1 MVEANDYGGL
11 PKGRARAGQMLAQQ
25 LGSLSLD
32 ARANKLA
39 SFVPQTVLYDEAL
52 SATQVTL
59 VKDEE
64 TDLVSRF
71 KTLFLSSHFL
81 ATLSTELLYKV
92 THGLYHFL
100 GISFPLTSSQME
112 EYPREL
118 VFGRVERERER
129 GSFYLPNS
137 SFVAWERHFL
147 SLTQNCQLL
156 PPIGRDKESDSE
168 IEADDARERH
178 VCGA

>member
-64 TDLVSRF
+64 TDLDVI
-71 KTLFLSSHFL
+71 K
-81 ATLSTELLYKV
+81 KV
-92 THGLYHFL
+92 IRKSKLMTPENVMYA
-100 GISFPLTSSQME
+100 
-112 EYPREL
+112 
-118 VFGRVERERER
+118 ERESSIHEMVSNHDNIVKLYDKNETENEFQMYMEYCDKADSLTDKIRER
-129 GSFYLPNS
+129 LTPVGNNQKL
-137 SFVAWERHFL
+137 L
-147 SLTQNCQLL
+147 SYAEDIL
-156 PPIGRDKESDSE
+156 
-168 IEADDARERH
+168 
-178 VCGA
+178 